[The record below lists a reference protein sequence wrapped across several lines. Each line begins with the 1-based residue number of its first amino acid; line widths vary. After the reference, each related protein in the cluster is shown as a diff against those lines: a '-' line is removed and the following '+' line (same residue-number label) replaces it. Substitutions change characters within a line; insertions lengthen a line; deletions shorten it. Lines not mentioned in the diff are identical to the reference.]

1 MKNTRLRKI
10 EYSIIIP
17 TYDKAENLEKCLSS
31 IEKLYEPKKGWE
43 VLVINNAPTE
53 NTRNIIE
60 HYKSRIKNL
69 YYHYTSKPGLMMGRH
84 LGCKFSKGSILCFI
98 DDDSLVTKGWLRGI
112 EKAFSYSKV
121 VLVGGPNLPE
131 YEAEPPKWLHSFWE
145 SNEYGRSNGYLSLVD
160 FGEKINEISPLYI
173 WGCNFAIRKD
183 IFLEIGGSHPDSMP
197 KELQRFQG
205 DGETAV
211 SIKLIRLGYNALYHP
226 DVKIK
231 HPVPSF
237 RMTLNYF
244 CERFY
249 FQGVCDSFTQIRKEH
264 GLYMYHREDIY
275 HREPPRSLFSKR
287 LSQASIRIFRWVKQ
301 YLSSSKSKEIFQI
314 KKKLRKCYEDGWTFH
329 QREVKNDPALLKYV
343 LRENYFGTN
352 GDIPKTPG
360 I

>member
-1 MKNTRLRKI
+1 MKNTQLEEI

-17 TYDKAENLEKCLSS
+17 TYDKRENLEKCLSR

-53 NTRNIIE
+53 NTRNIVE
-60 HYKSRIKNL
+60 HYESRIKNL
-69 YYHYTSKPGLMMGRH
+69 YYYHTLKPGLMIGRH
-84 LGCKFSKGSILCFI
+84 LGCEFSKGSILCFI
-98 DDDSLVTKGWLRGI
+98 DDDSLVTSGWLRSI
-112 EKAFSYSKV
+112 EKAFSDSKV
-121 VLVGGPNLPE
+121 VLVGGPILPE
-131 YEAEPPKWLHSFWE
+131 YEVKPPKWLGAFWE
-145 SNEYGRSNGYLSLVD
+145 NNEYGKLNGYLSLID
-160 FGEKINEISPLYI
+160 FGEKVKEISPLYV

-211 SIKLIRLGYNALYHP
+211 SIKLKGLGYNALYHP
-226 DVKIK
+226 DIKIE
-231 HPVPSF
+231 HIVPSS

-244 CERFY
+244 CERSY

-264 GLYMYHREDIY
+264 GLYMCHREDIY
-275 HREPPRSLFSKR
+275 HRESPRLLFSKR

-301 YLSSSKSKEIFQI
+301 YLSSCKSKEIFQI

-329 QREVKNDPALLKYV
+329 QRELKNDPALLKYV
-343 LRENYFGTN
+343 LRKNYLRVN
-352 GDIPKTPG
+352 SDIPKDDG
-360 I
+360 